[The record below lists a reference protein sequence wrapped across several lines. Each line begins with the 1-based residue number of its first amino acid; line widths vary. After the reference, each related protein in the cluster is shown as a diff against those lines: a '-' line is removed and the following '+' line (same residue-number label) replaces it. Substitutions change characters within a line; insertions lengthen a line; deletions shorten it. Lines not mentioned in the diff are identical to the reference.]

1 MVKPYKT
8 EHRTRIT
15 ISIDK
20 DTLES
25 LKEMQSYLIKRTQHT
40 WSRSKVI
47 CGLILTDGK
56 PESLIKWSER
66 YRGLKSMR

>member
-1 MVKPYKT
+1 MTKPYKK
-8 EHRTRIT
+8 EHRTRVT

-25 LKEMQSYLIKRTQHT
+25 LKQMQSYLIKNTQTH

-47 CGLILTDGK
+47 CGLILTDGTTK
-56 PESLIKWSER
+56 EIIKWSER